1 VVEVTALVILGLVT
15 LAVASGVVGWYLA
28 ARRQRATVTSLRQE
42 LASAS
47 ASTQQL
53 HEQHKAIVS
62 EMAHAALRVI
72 RTHGGET
79 S

>member
-1 VVEVTALVILGLVT
+1 MTALVILGLV
-15 LAVASGVVGWYLA
+15 AVGSGLVGWYLA
-28 ARRQRATVTSLRQE
+28 ARRQRATVTSLRHE

-62 EMAHAALRVI
+62 EMAHAALQVI
-72 RTHGGET
+72 RGQDGDAL
-79 S
+79 

>member
-1 VVEVTALVILGLVT
+1 MTVLVVLGLVT
-15 LAVASGVVGWYLA
+15 LALASGVGGWYLA
-28 ARRQRATVTSLRQE
+28 VRRQRDTVTALRQE

-47 ASTQQL
+47 ASTQHL

-72 RTHGGET
+72 RVQGGDG